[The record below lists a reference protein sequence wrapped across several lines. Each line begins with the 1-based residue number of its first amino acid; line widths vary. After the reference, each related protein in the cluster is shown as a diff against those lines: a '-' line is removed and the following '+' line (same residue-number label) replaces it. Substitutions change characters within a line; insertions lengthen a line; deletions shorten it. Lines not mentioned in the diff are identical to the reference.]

1 MASKSFPKIMFLLI
15 ETTSLPLLVL
25 AILMII
31 SGYALVYPH
40 VISGLTFGA
49 MNYSTA
55 HRIHTD
61 PLIRSS
67 FAILALLHSLA
78 GTFLLI
84 EKHVKNKTLKSTLE
98 FIAMTMLLY
107 LLLIIIM
114 AELFA

>member
-1 MASKSFPKIMFLLI
+1 MKSVSRIMFLLL

-25 AILMII
+25 ALLMII

-40 VISGLTFGA
+40 VISSLTFGA

-84 EKHVKNKTLKSTLE
+84 ERYVKHKLLKTITELVV
-98 FIAMTMLLY
+98 IAILSY
-107 LLLIIIM
+107 LLLVIILI
-114 AELFA
+114 ELLT